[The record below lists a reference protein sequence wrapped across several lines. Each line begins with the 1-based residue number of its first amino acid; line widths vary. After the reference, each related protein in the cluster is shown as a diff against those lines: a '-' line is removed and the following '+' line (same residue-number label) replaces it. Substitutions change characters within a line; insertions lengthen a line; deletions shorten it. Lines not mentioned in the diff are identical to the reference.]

1 MLVAVSVV
9 GGILLSCVLAAGG
22 WVLSVASDAP
32 NVNKMKPIEKG
43 QNSVIIAGDGS
54 KLGLIDSDEIRTP
67 ISLKDMPKNIQ
78 DATIAIEDERFYE
91 HNGIDYTGGL
101 RAMVKNLEEGE
112 VTEGASTLTM
122 QLMRNLYIINPNRS
136 FQRKI
141 MEEAFETCLELGKP
155 EVSHERLVS
164 EAADLVFHL
173 TVGLVS
179 ADASFDEVLAE
190 LDRRRS

>member
-1 MLVAVSVV
+1 MSRTLTE
-9 GGILLSCVLAAGG
+9 LEDVLRSRRAER
-22 WVLSVASDAP
+22 P
-32 NVNKMKPIEKG
+32 E
-43 QNSVIIAGDGS
+43 GS
-54 KLGLIDSDEIRTP
+54 
-67 ISLKDMPKNIQ
+67 
-78 DATIAIEDERFYE
+78 Y
-91 HNGIDYTGGL
+91 
-101 RAMVKNLEEGE
+101 
-112 VTEGASTLTM
+112 ASTLFADGD
-122 QLMRNLYIINPNRS
+122 LI
-136 FQRKI
+136 QRKI